1 MKTPLGPN
9 SEDLA
14 VALGTDERKSLKN
27 IVPIA
32 TYNGGHPT
40 HNSHG
45 ACDPKEILVSIERAL
60 TKLRNNTYG
69 ICISCGAEISLAK
82 LDADPTTEECDD
94 CEICGDLSTHS
105 TPA

>member
-27 IVPIA
+27 IVPMA
-32 TYNGGHPT
+32 TCNGGYPE
-40 HNSHG
+40 HNSHDE
-45 ACDPKEILVSIERAL
+45 CDSKEILVSIERAL
-60 TKLRNNTYG
+60 MKLRNNTFG
-69 ICISCGAEISLAK
+69 ICISCGDEISLAK

-94 CEICGDLSTHS
+94 CEICGSPSTHS